1 MRPGRRHLLVI
12 LVILA
17 AAAAVLLLGAPAR
30 MQFMEK
36 HKLASPLKEPR
47 LVVRKKARTLEL
59 YDGRKFIKSYSVVL
73 GFAPD
78 GDKEVEGDGKTPEG
92 KFYVFTKNRQSKFHL
107 SLGISYPA
115 KDDAE
120 RGLANGLI
128 TKSEHDDIST
138 AIESGKMPPQK
149 TALGGEIYIH
159 GGGTSSDWTWGCVAM
174 NNAEIEELFETV
186 PVGTLVEILP

>member
-1 MRPGRRHLLVI
+1 MRFGRKHLLLI

-17 AAAAVLLLGAPAR
+17 AAAAVLFLGPPAR

-36 HKLASPLKEPR
+36 HKLASPLKDPR

-59 YDGRKFIKSYSVVL
+59 YDGQKLVKSYTVVL
-73 GFAPD
+73 GFAPE
-78 GDKEVEGDGKTPEG
+78 GDKEIEGDGKTPEG
-92 KFYVFTKNRQSKFHL
+92 KFYVFTKNSQSKFHL

-115 KDDAE
+115 KDDAQ
-120 RGLANGLI
+120 RGLAAGLI
-128 TKSEHDDIST
+128 TRSEHDDISK

-159 GGGTSSDWTWGCVAM
+159 GGGIANDWTWGCVAM

-186 PVGTLVEILP
+186 PVGTPVEILP